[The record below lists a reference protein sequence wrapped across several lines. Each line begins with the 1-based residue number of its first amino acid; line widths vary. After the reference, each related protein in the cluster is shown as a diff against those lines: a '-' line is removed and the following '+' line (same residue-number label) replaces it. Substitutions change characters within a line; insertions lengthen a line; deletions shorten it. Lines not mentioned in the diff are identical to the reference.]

1 MSEQLPKAFDAYLK
15 NLESLTNEVR
25 RELDAKKEKS
35 KKNNSLLI
43 VKKNVSEAG
52 INQAVIKTKL
62 EMEPDAGN
70 TGDSGLTVMKTELQ
84 EVLVELDSFRKE
96 RENLTNVLS

>member
-1 MSEQLPKAFDAYLK
+1 MPEQLPKAFDAYLK

-35 KKNNSLLI
+35 RKNNSLLI
-43 VKKNVSEAG
+43 IEKNVPEAG
-52 INQAVIKTKL
+52 TNHAQDKAMKTRLKIEPCIN
-62 EMEPDAGN
+62 N
-70 TGDSGLTVMKTELQ
+70 GLTVMKTELQ

-96 RENLTNVLS
+96 RENLANILS